1 MKTQIIALDMGAI
14 LTRDNEEFDAYKTV
28 YDKCLGYYDNDI
40 TAFAYQEIG
49 KAIATAVTFLTEND
63 GMKDG
68 IKYAI
73 ISNQGMFNVDANL
86 DKCFEQ
92 FSFATEDILVYL
104 IKIQGKIIKLVDK
117 TPFATNR
124 NGENALDVILNPQQ
138 HVDVY
143 EPTEVLIIPND
154 TSCGGLLRVLVGESE
169 DDGYYIAVEDDREL
183 EEVYPEEGE
192 TLFEVM
198 INVLNETLTEEGKQ

>member
-1 MKTQIIALDMGAI
+1 MKTQIIALDMGTI
-14 LTRDNEEFDAYKTV
+14 LTRADEEFDAYKTV
-28 YDKCLGYYDNDI
+28 YDKCLGYYDRDI

-49 KAIATAVTFLTEND
+49 EAIATAVTFLTEND
-63 GMKDG
+63 GMQ
-68 IKYAI
+68 YAI
-73 ISNQGMFNVDANL
+73 ITNQGMFNVDSNL
-86 DKCFEQ
+86 DKCLEQ
-92 FSFATEDILVYL
+92 FSFTTEDILVYL

-117 TPFATNR
+117 TPFAKNR